1 MKLNWSFLSSS
12 ALTITL
18 LTSATISAQGF
29 EVTNSAQNQSGE
41 SHGELTAALAA
52 KSEGSDQSALDSDQK
67 FSSKNIA
74 QMEFA
79 LAILVLIVGL
89 VASARY
95 QSNQEQQP
103 TAQGEFQE
111 NTSVNGSDQEQRPGF
126 TES

>member
-1 MKLNWSFLSSS
+1 M
-12 ALTITL
+12 
-18 LTSATISAQGF
+18 
-29 EVTNSAQNQSGE
+29 
-41 SHGELTAALAA
+41 
-52 KSEGSDQSALDSDQK
+52 DQRALDSDQK
-67 FSSKNIA
+67 FSAKNIA

-103 TAQGEFQE
+103 TAQGEVQE
-111 NTSVNGSDQEQRPGF
+111 NTSVNGSAQEQRPGF

>member
-1 MKLNWSFLSSS
+1 MKLNWSFLNSS
-12 ALTITL
+12 ALTIAL

-29 EVTNSAQNQSGE
+29 EVTNSVQNQSQE
-41 SHGELTAALAA
+41 NHGELTAALAA
-52 KSEGSDQSALDSDQK
+52 NSEGSDQNALDSDQK
-67 FSSKNIA
+67 FSAKNIA

-95 QSNQEQQP
+95 QSSQEQQR
-103 TAQGEFQE
+103 TAQGEVKE
-111 NTSVNGSDQEQRPGF
+111 NTSVNGEDQEQRPGF